1 MKDMKK
7 FLLLAAFALSSAVS
21 FAQKKVYIPNEWR
34 NPWPSDS
41 LLYAEN
47 DPNNKYTWSKSRSV
61 ETDNF
66 IIFWDKGWGSTAPD
80 KLSKSNFYY
89 FDLDFMKQ
97 KLEEYYDLEINQLGF
112 VDPVN
117 SNVAKYKIMVLLNH
131 TEEWTCY
138 GGGYDFQVPALWL
151 NPATSKPVGSAVAH
165 EVGHSFHYMCYA
177 EDSRQGTIGNC
188 YTGFHGAVGMG
199 AAIWETTANWQAL
212 QSFPDEYFT
221 MSGTSDIFQ
230 NSHNYA
236 FTHEWHR
243 YQAYPFFTY
252 LVEHYGDVKVI
263 SDVWKT
269 HETTIKDFNE
279 VLMDCK
285 GLSVEELYN
294 LHFDFAMHVVTW
306 DIASAKPYLNDSFIG
321 KFHYACSQMD
331 DKTYQVAYESCPQGT
346 GFNVIPLQVPAA
358 GTDINTHFTALRTA
372 SNLTEADPA
381 RFLNGDSRFEN
392 VSRTKDNAVS
402 RASQRGF
409 RLGYVALMN
418 DGSRQYFTDNKIHC
432 TGSAETTEDYGITV
446 PEGVKRLWL
455 VVAPALKSYF
465 QHQWDDVTTNDD
477 QWPYRFQLEGTDL
490 GSAATVYASPTL
502 DGRKIQD
509 ATLTY
514 DVYFAPRNDYI
525 GATVTVGGS
534 AAATL
539 GTAFQM
545 KPSDIAGKMVNYT
558 SAGPANG
565 KVMFYAAKSD
575 GSLIQS
581 GSTANGYGHWFSK
594 TGGVVSYGNTSY
606 VYSEFQPNTLS
617 FNLGAYPNRTKN
629 GDTYTIAQALR
640 YRSGS
645 DYAKV
650 VFVFNIHIDSSR
662 TGAELASIDYEN
674 TDAIS
679 MLSDASHAHERV
691 DVYSLSG
698 VKVKGN
704 VERRTALDGLQKGIY
719 LVGDE
724 KVMVK

>member
-1 MKDMKK
+1 MKK
-7 FLLLAAFALSSAVS
+7 VLLFAAFALIAAVS

-34 NPWPSDS
+34 NPWPADS
-41 LLYAEN
+41 LLYAES
-47 DPNNKYTWSKSRSV
+47 DPNNRYTWSKSRSV

-80 KLSKSNFYY
+80 KLSKNNFYY

-97 KLEEYYDLEINQLGF
+97 KLEEYYDLEINKLGF

-151 NPATSKPVGSAVAH
+151 NPSTSKPVGSAVAH

-177 EDSRQGTIGNC
+177 EDSKQGTVGNC
-188 YTGFHGAVGMG
+188 YTGFHGAVGKG

-212 QSFPDEYFT
+212 QSFPEEYFT

-252 LVEHYGDVKVI
+252 LVEHFGDVKVI

-285 GLSVEELYN
+285 GLSVEELYK

-306 DIASAKPYLNDSFIG
+306 DIESAKPYLNDNYIG
-321 KFHYACSQMD
+321 KFHYACSQTD

-358 GTDINTHFTALRTA
+358 GTEINTHFTALRTA
-372 SNLTEADPA
+372 AALAESDPA
-381 RFLNGDSRFEN
+381 QFLNGDSRFEH
-392 VSRTKDNAVS
+392 VSRTKYNAVS

-409 RLGYVALMN
+409 RLGYVALMQ
-418 DGSRQYFTDNKIHC
+418 DGSRQYFTDDEIHC
-432 TGSAETTEDYGITV
+432 TGSAEMTEDYGITV
-446 PEGVKRLWL
+446 PEGVSRLWL

-465 QHQWDDVTTNDD
+465 RHEWDDVATNDD
-477 QWPYRFQLEGTDL
+477 QWPYRIQLEGTDL

-514 DVYFAPRNDYI
+514 DVYFAPRNDYV
-525 GATVTVGGS
+525 GTTVTVGGS

-545 KPSDIAGKMVNYT
+545 KPADIAGKMVNYS

-594 TGGVVSYGNTSY
+594 TGGVVAFSGSSY
-606 VYSEFQPNTLS
+606 VYSEFQPGSLS
-617 FNLGAYPNRTKN
+617 FNLGPYPNRTKV
-629 GDTYTIAQALR
+629 GETCTIAQALR

-650 VFVFNIHIDSSR
+650 VFVFNIHFDSSK
-662 TGAELASIDYEN
+662 TGAELSSIEYEN
-674 TDAIS
+674 TDAIFTVA
-679 MLSDASHAHERV
+679 DASHAHEHV

-698 VKVKGN
+698 VKLKGN
-704 VERRTALDGLQKGIY
+704 VERRSALDGLQRGIY
-719 LVGDE
+719 VVGNE
-724 KVMVK
+724 KVVVK